1 MDIRQLTTFQ
11 AVARFLSFNRAAE
24 ELHYAQSSISSQI
37 QSLEEE
43 LGVRLFDRLGRRV
56 LLTEA
61 GGKLLQYAERMLELA
76 EETRSEVMGAKELKG
91 SLTVKVPETLG
102 VHRLPPV
109 IKEFRSRFPK
119 VRMRFTSCSHE
130 GLQKDLRTGITD
142 LAFLLSDSMN
152 AADLSSEVMG
162 IEPLMLVSH
171 PGHRLAAQPSV
182 RIGDLKGETI
192 LFSTVDCS
200 YRRSLESVL
209 ISEKIPCE
217 VLDFNSVA
225 ALKPCVMAGVGI
237 TILPEVTV
245 EEDISRGL
253 LAPISLADEQLEVA
267 TLMIWFRNRW
277 LSPSLNA
284 FMEVSREILNEVYGK
299 ASECG

>member
-1 MDIRQLTTFQ
+1 MDIRQLATFQ

-37 QSLEEE
+37 QALEEE
-43 LGVRLFDRLGRRV
+43 LGVRLFDRLGRSI

-102 VHRLPPV
+102 VHRMPPV

-142 LAFLLSDSMN
+142 LAFLLSDSIN
-152 AADLSSEVMG
+152 AADLSSEVLG

-182 RIGDLKGETI
+182 CISDLKGETI

-200 YRRSLESVL
+200 YRRSLESIL
-209 ISEKIPCE
+209 ISEKIAYEPLE
-217 VLDFNSVA
+217 FNSVA

-245 EEDISRGL
+245 AEDISRGL
-253 LAPISLADEQLEVA
+253 LAPISVADEQLEVA

-284 FMEVSREILNEVYGK
+284 FMEVSRELLNEVYGK
-299 ASECG
+299 ANKCS

>member
-1 MDIRQLTTFQ
+1 MDIRQLATFQ

-37 QSLEEE
+37 QALEEE
-43 LGVRLFDRLGRRV
+43 LGVRLFDRLGRSI

-102 VHRLPPV
+102 VHRMPPV

-142 LAFLLSDSMN
+142 LAFLLSDSIN
-152 AADLSSEVMG
+152 AADLSSEVLG

-171 PGHRLAAQPSV
+171 PGHRLAAQPS
-182 RIGDLKGETI
+182 ICISDLKGETI

-200 YRRSLESVL
+200 YRRSLESIL
-209 ISEKIPCE
+209 ISEKIAYEPLE
-217 VLDFNSVA
+217 FNSVA

-245 EEDISRGL
+245 AEDISRGL
-253 LAPISLADEQLEVA
+253 LAPISVADEQLEVA

-284 FMEVSREILNEVYGK
+284 FMEVSRELLNEVYGK
-299 ASECG
+299 ANKCS

>member
-1 MDIRQLTTFQ
+1 MDIRQLATFQ

-61 GGKLLQYAERMLELA
+61 GGKLLRYAERMLELA

-130 GLQKDLRTGITD
+130 GLQKDLRTGTTD
-142 LAFLLSDSMN
+142 LAFLLSDSIN

-171 PGHRLAAQPSV
+171 PGHRLASQPSV
-182 RIGDLKGETI
+182 GIGDLKGETI

-200 YRRSLESVL
+200 YRRSLESIL
-209 ISEKIPCE
+209 ISEKISCE

-245 EEDISRGL
+245 AEDISRGL

-284 FMEVSREILNEVYGK
+284 FMEVSREILSEVYGK
-299 ASECG
+299 ESKCG